1 MTTSITTL
9 ALNLLVSERIGQR
22 YIFADKIIALVQ
34 ETQDDSENKK
44 DFLNVITLC
53 IEDPS
58 SEARNTFVQ
67 LAQYYAEKINAA

>member
-1 MTTSITTL
+1 MTTNINTL

-44 DFLNVITLC
+44 DFLNVITMC
-53 IEDPS
+53 IENPS
-58 SEARNTFVQ
+58 SEARSTFVQ
-67 LAQYYAEKINAA
+67 LAQYYAEKIQAA

>member
-34 ETQDDSENKK
+34 ETQDDSENKR
-44 DFLNVITLC
+44 DFLNVITMC
-53 IEDPS
+53 IENPS

-67 LAQYYAEKINAA
+67 LAQYYADKINAA

>member
-22 YIFADKIIALVQ
+22 YIFADKIIQLIHD
-34 ETQDDSENKK
+34 TKDGNKK
-44 DFLNVITLC
+44 DFLNVIHMC

-58 SEARNTFVQ
+58 SEARNTFFK
-67 LAQYYAEKINAA
+67 LAEYYSEKLNGAAA

>member
-1 MTTSITTL
+1 MTTNINTL

-44 DFLNVITLC
+44 DFLNVITMC
-53 IEDPS
+53 IENPS
-58 SEARNTFVQ
+58 SEARRTFVQ
-67 LAQYYAEKINAA
+67 LAQYYAEKIQAA